1 MLVQSSRPTQQPF
14 RSSCTASLTEK
25 LPFGDWFVEC
35 MLMLVDMPYLQR
47 ARHWAEKMDMM
58 GFERLRLAAMLMDS
72 LDSIEQESGLFLIK
86 PMYSYRGR

>member
-1 MLVQSSRPTQQPF
+1 MSKTEIPVIAVIIIMMIN
-14 RSSCTASLTEK
+14 RSAALCLMITTACCLT
-25 LPFGDWFVEC
+25 
-35 MLMLVDMPYLQR
+35 LQR